1 MMNGMIMA
9 RPSGP
14 KTRCNGEWTEAR
26 FTSFIRSILRQG
38 TRKWAP
44 ITSTMKEANTKRGFY
59 RCNGC
64 KQEVPLSLK
73 EGRKK
78 IQNVFVDHISPITN
92 PETGFTNWD
101 DIINNMFC
109 EKDNLQVLCLECH
122 TTKTN
127 KEREIAAAS
136 RAARKEEFN
145 EPF

>member
-1 MMNGMIMA
+1 MTMIGLLMA

-44 ITSTMKEANTKRGFY
+44 ITSTMKEGNIRRGVY
-59 RCNGC
+59 LCNGC
-64 KQEVPLSLK
+64 KKEVPLTYK

-78 IQNVFVDHISPITN
+78 IQNVFVDHIRPITD
-92 PETGFTNWD
+92 PETGFTSWD

-109 EKDNLQVLCLECH
+109 EKDNLQILCLACH

-127 KEREIAAAS
+127 KEREAAAIS
-136 RAARKEEFN
+136 RAARKEEN
-145 EPF
+145 ND